1 MTLLIAFMLLGQMNA
16 GTGSY
21 ITVTVLWVLHLV
33 YHSGQ

>member
-21 ITVTVLWVLHLV
+21 VMVTVLWVLHLG
-33 YHSGQ
+33 YHSGK